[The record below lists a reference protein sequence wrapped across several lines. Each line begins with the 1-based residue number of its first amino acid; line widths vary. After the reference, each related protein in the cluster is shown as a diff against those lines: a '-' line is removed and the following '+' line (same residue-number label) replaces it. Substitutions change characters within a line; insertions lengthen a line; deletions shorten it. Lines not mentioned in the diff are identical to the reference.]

1 MNMYIDRNIPLMKQW
16 NTLKSRKIH
25 WNLVYKNSHN
35 NSNLFNFNSHDI
47 FQTAK
52 LKRQLNNVSVDTTE
66 LAKKKKKK
74 TLHIYLWNN
83 TALAAMTNTCGRVA
97 SLRIAQLDRST
108 LCGAG
113 RTIRI
118 ANITLRL
125 TRTRGVAGLAS
136 LATGSF
142 PGQKNRREKIYIHK
156 MQSRVIS

>member
-1 MNMYIDRNIPLMKQW
+1 MEYIKEQKNP
-16 NTLKSRKIH
+16 LKSLYIKI
-25 WNLVYKNSHN
+25 LTIIQIYSI
-35 NSNLFNFNSHDI
+35 SIPTI
-47 FQTAK
+47 FS
-52 LKRQLNNVSVDTTE
+52 KRRNWRDSWIMYQLIQRNWR
-66 LAKKKKKK
+66 KKKKKK

-83 TALAAMTNTCGRVA
+83 TALAAVTNTCGRVA

-113 RTIRI
+113 RAVRI
-118 ANITLRL
+118 ANITLWL

-142 PGQKNRREKIYIHK
+142 PGQKNRREKYIYIYIHK